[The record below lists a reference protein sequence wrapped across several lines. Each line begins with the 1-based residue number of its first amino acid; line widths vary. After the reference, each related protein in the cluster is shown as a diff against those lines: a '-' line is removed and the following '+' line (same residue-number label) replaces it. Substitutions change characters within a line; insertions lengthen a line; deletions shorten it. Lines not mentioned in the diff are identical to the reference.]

1 MRKLTRDA
9 SPGTALQLRASATP
23 NNARLS
29 SASAVAQS
37 IGAKCLI
44 IAIGAATGIISAR
57 TLQPAGRGELA
68 AMILWPVFLASAL
81 TFGIPSALTFQL
93 KRNPEKQSQLMGA
106 ALLLALLAGGLA
118 ALMGTVLMQSWLAQY
133 SPKTVLFARI
143 FLLSTPLTSL
153 SLVARA
159 AFESRG
165 DFAAS
170 NKILVWTPALTL
182 LVLLALLATHSMT
195 PYSAA
200 AAYAPVVVVPL
211 LWMRRRL
218 WRMFEPSLESFRSSV
233 RLLFS
238 YGIRSYGIDLCGT
251 MALYVDQ
258 ALVVRVLQPKM
269 MGTYVVALSLSR
281 MLGLAFHASV
291 VTVLFPRTVSES
303 PNAVRELAGRA
314 ARLSTLV
321 TALAG
326 LGVVTLGPQLLALL
340 YGSEYRGASTVLR
353 VLIMEVVLSGAA
365 LVLSQA
371 FMALERPGVVT
382 ALQIAGL
389 LLTVPLML
397 FLVPRFGILGAGVA
411 LLLSTTLRL
420 IFVLVS
426 FPLFLKMRVPQ
437 FLPRWGDLAFI
448 VDSVF
453 KQGILSPKKQV
464 LATGEGD

>member
-1 MRKLTRDA
+1 MKGVRASQATTMRKLTSNVPSDA
-9 SPGTALQLRASATP
+9 ASAT
-23 NNARLS
+23 RLS
-29 SASAVAQS
+29 SAGAVARS

-57 TLQPAGRGELA
+57 ALQPAGRGELA

-93 KRNPEKQSQLMGA
+93 KRNPEKHSQLMGA

-118 ALMGTVLMQSWLAQY
+118 ALVGTVLMQSWLAQY

-182 LVLLALLATHSMT
+182 LVLLALSASHAMT

-200 AAYAPVVVVPL
+200 AAYAPVVVIPL

-258 ALVVRVLQPKM
+258 ALVVRILQPKM
-269 MGTYVVALSLSR
+269 MGIYVVALSLSR
-281 MLGLAFHASV
+281 MLNAFHTSV
-291 VTVLFPRTVSES
+291 IMVLFPKAVSQSPDTVCEMTS
-303 PNAVRELAGRA
+303 RA
-314 ARLSTLV
+314 MRMSTVL
-321 TALAG
+321 TAIVGAIIAI
-326 LGVVTLGPQLLALL
+326 LGPQALSLL
-340 YGSEYRGASTVLR
+340 YGAEYRRASSALRILVL
-353 VLIMEVVLSGAA
+353 EVILSGAT
-365 LVLSQA
+365 LVL
-371 FMALERPGVVT
+371 
-382 ALQIAGL
+382 
-389 LLTVPLML
+389 
-397 FLVPRFGILGAGVA
+397 
-411 LLLSTTLRL
+411 
-420 IFVLVS
+420 
-426 FPLFLKMRVPQ
+426 
-437 FLPRWGDLAFI
+437 
-448 VDSVF
+448 
-453 KQGILSPKKQV
+453 
-464 LATGEGD
+464 